1 MKRAL
6 SLIGFTLLSLGFAA
20 GVAAQAGKQLR
31 IIVPF
36 PPGGAADALARM
48 VADKL
53 PSQLGHPVIV
63 ENRPGAGGNLA
74 AEQLA
79 RAAPDGSML
88 LSAPPHLLTIN
99 HMLYK
104 LSFDLTKLVPVGI
117 IAAYPNV
124 LLAHPR
130 LPASSVQELIA
141 LARQRPGELNIAS
154 QGNGTSTHLTAEL
167 FKMLAE
173 VNMLHIPYKGTAPA
187 FADLLGGQVDV
198 MFDNLIA
205 GLPHVRAGKL
215 KLLGVGGPK
224 RVDAFPEVPAIA
236 ETLPGFRSET
246 WMGLVAA
253 PGTPRAVASRLS
265 SSLSKVLQDAEIRR
279 RLAELQAEPVGNT
292 PDEMAEIIRQ
302 DTERW
307 SRVIKAANVRLD

>member
-1 MKRAL
+1 MTRF
-6 SLIGFTLLSLGFAA
+6 LIFIAFTLLCSNAT
-20 GVAAQAGKQLR
+20 AQTGKQLR

-48 VADKL
+48 VAEKL
-53 PSQLGHPVIV
+53 PAQLGHPVIV
-63 ENRPGAGGNLA
+63 ENRPGAGGNVA
-74 AEQLA
+74 AEQLS
-79 RAAPDGSML
+79 RAEPDGTML

-104 LSFDLTKLVPVGI
+104 LSFDLTKLVPVSI

-124 LLAHPR
+124 LLANPK

-141 LARQRPGELNIAS
+141 LARARPGGLNIAS

-167 FKMLAE
+167 FKMLAQ
-173 VNMLHIPYKGTAPA
+173 VDMVHIPYKGTAPA

-224 RVDAFPEVPAIA
+224 RVDAFPDVPAIA
-236 ETLPGFRSET
+236 EILPGFRSET
-246 WMGLVAA
+246 WMGLVAP
-253 PGTPRAVASRLS
+253 PGTPRALAFRLS
-265 SSLSKVLQDAEIRR
+265 SSVSKVLEDAEIRR
-279 RLAELQAEPVGNT
+279 RLAELQAQPVGNT
-292 PDEMAEIIRQ
+292 PDEMAQIIRQ

-307 SRVIKAANVRLD
+307 SLVIQAANIRID

>member
-1 MKRAL
+1 MKRVLILIAL
-6 SLIGFTLLSLGFAA
+6 TVLSCTGQ
-20 GVAAQAGKQLR
+20 AQTGKQLR
-31 IIVPF
+31 ILVPF
-36 PPGGAADALARM
+36 PPGGASDALTRM
-48 VADKL
+48 VAEKL
-53 PSQLGHPVIV
+53 PTHLGHPVIV
-63 ENRPGAGGNLA
+63 ENRPGAGGNVA

-79 RAAPDGSML
+79 RAEPDGSIL

-124 LLAHPR
+124 LLANPKV
-130 LPASSVQELIA
+130 PASSVPELIA
-141 LARQRPGELNIAS
+141 LARTRAGGLNIAS

-167 FKMLAE
+167 FKMLAQ
-173 VNMLHIPYKGTAPA
+173 VDMVHVPYKGTAPA

-205 GLPHVRAGKL
+205 ALPHVRAGKL

-224 RVDAFPEVPAIA
+224 RVAAFPDVPAIG
-236 ETLPGFRSET
+236 EFLPGFRSET
-246 WMGLVAA
+246 WMGLVAP

-265 SSLSKVLQDAEIRR
+265 SLVSKVLEDADIRR
-279 RLAELQAEPVGNT
+279 RLAELQAEPLGNT

-307 SRVIKAANVRLD
+307 SRVIKAANIRID

>member
-1 MKRAL
+1 MRFLLAIL
-6 SLIGFTLLSLGFAA
+6 LCSLCAGAFAQIGKT
-20 GVAAQAGKQLR
+20 LR

-53 PSQLGHPVIV
+53 PAQLGQTVIV
-63 ENRPGAGGNLA
+63 ENRPGAGGNVA
-74 AEQLA
+74 AEQLS
-79 RAAPDGSML
+79 RAEPDGTLL

-99 HMLYK
+99 HLLYK

-124 LLAHPR
+124 LLATPK
-130 LPASSVQELIA
+130 LPVSNLVELMS
-141 LARQRPGELNIAS
+141 LARSRPGGLNIAS

-167 FKMLAE
+167 FKMLA
-173 VNMLHIPYKGTAPA
+173 HIDMVHVPYKGTGPA

-205 GLPHVRAGKL
+205 GLPHVRSGKL

-224 RVDAFPEVPAIA
+224 RVDAFPDVPAIA
-236 ETLPGFRSET
+236 EVLPGFRSET
-246 WMGLVAA
+246 WMGLVAPPA
-253 PGTPRAVASRLS
+253 TPRAIIERQSSAVSR
-265 SSLSKVLQDAEIRR
+265 VLEDADLRR
-279 RLAELQAEPVGNT
+279 RLADLQAEPVGNT
-292 PDEMAEIIRQ
+292 PEQMAEIIRQ

-307 SRVIKAANVRLD
+307 SKVIQAANIRID